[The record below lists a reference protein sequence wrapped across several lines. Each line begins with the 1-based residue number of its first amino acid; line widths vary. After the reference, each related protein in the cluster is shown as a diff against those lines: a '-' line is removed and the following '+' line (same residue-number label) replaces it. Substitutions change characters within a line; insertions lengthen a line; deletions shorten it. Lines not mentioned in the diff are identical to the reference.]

1 MQCKIMVNLR
11 RTSLSKDYMAVAV
24 NSKSQTLTI
33 PALQCRQQ
41 AYEFFAF
48 VLTAEQLAEISYVSR
63 RESKDGYQR
72 LLNRKRAESIKRY
85 IEAGGT
91 LPTNIILNF
100 NDSKQVFFDEG
111 TRMIT
116 IPFLQRSAWVIDGQH
131 RLFGADLLRELL
143 LTNHLASSYEFL
155 ISAFVGLEL
164 VEQAKIFVDINSYQ
178 EGVSK
183 SLLYDLINLFDVE
196 DDTKES
202 FYISRASDII
212 SRLHEDPESPFFDRV
227 SLTRDRVRGLISQ
240 AAFVDALR
248 PHLEK
253 GGILSHTNEY
263 QFTLE
268 EQYSVLK
275 NYFNAVRDT
284 LPELWFNEASLLTKT
299 TGFNALMLTLPTIF
313 EQTVQKYHS
322 FEFEYVKKV
331 VSPLK
336 ALPWTG
342 KELRGQQGSVASRK
356 LAETIRTSI
365 ITNISSLDQSQQKK
379 RLAL

>member
-1 MQCKIMVNLR
+1 
-11 RTSLSKDYMAVAV
+11 MAVAV

-41 AYEFFAF
+41 GYKFFAF

-63 RESKDGYQR
+63 REGKDGYQR

-100 NDSKQVFFDEG
+100 NDSKQVFFDEEK
-111 TRMIT
+111 RMIT

-131 RLFGADLLRELL
+131 RLFGADLLRELI

-183 SLLYDLINLFDVE
+183 SLLYDLMNLFDVE

-212 SRLHEDPESPFFDRV
+212 SRLNEDPESPFFDRV

-268 EQYSVLK
+268 EQYNVLK

-284 LPELWFNEASLLTKT
+284 LPELWFNEAALLTKT

-313 EQTVQKYHS
+313 EQTVQKYQS
-322 FEFEYVKKV
+322 FELEYVKKT

-342 KELRGQQGSVASRK
+342 KELKGQQGSVASKK

-365 ITNISSLDQSQQKK
+365 IANISSLDQSQQKK

>member
-1 MQCKIMVNLR
+1 
-11 RTSLSKDYMAVAV
+11 MAIAV

-33 PALQCRQQ
+33 PALLCRQQ
-41 AYEFFAF
+41 GYNFFAF
-48 VLTAEQLAEISYVSR
+48 VLTAKQLAKISYVSR
-63 RESKDGYQR
+63 REGKDGYQR
-72 LLNRKRAESIKRY
+72 LLNRKRAEAIKRY

-100 NDSKQVFFDEG
+100 NDSNQVFFDEEK
-111 TRMIT
+111 RIIT

-131 RLFGADLLRELL
+131 RLYGADLLSEFL
-143 LTNHLASSYEFL
+143 LTSHLANNYEFL
-155 ISAFVGLEL
+155 VSAFVGLDL
-164 VEQAKIFVDINSYQ
+164 VDQAKIFVDINSYQ

-183 SLLYDLINLFDVE
+183 SLLYDLMNLFEVE

-212 SRLHEDPESPFFDRV
+212 SRLNEDPESPFFNRV

-253 GGILSHTNEY
+253 GGTLSHSNEY

-284 LPELWFNEASLLTKT
+284 LPELWFNEKALLTKT
-299 TGFNALMLTLPTIF
+299 TGFNALMLTLPIIF
-313 EQTVQKYHS
+313 EQTVQKYQS
-322 FEFEYVKKV
+322 FKLEYVEKM

-336 ALPWTG
+336 GLPWTG
-342 KELRGQQGSVASRK
+342 KELRGQQGSVASKK

-365 ITNISSLDQSQQKK
+365 IANITSLDQSKQKK